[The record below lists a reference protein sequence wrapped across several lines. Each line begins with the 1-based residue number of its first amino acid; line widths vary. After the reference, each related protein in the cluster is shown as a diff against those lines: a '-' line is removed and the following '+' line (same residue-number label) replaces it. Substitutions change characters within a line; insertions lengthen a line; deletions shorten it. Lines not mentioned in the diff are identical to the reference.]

1 MKLILNK
8 FTKLYTSKDRVA
20 GINRLIEDNN
30 KVAILDDDGLQDKSI
45 NIDFKILC
53 FNAKQWIGNGQ
64 VIPLRSIKR
73 TYKKCS

>member
-1 MKLILNK
+1 M
-8 FTKLYTSKDRVA
+8 A

-30 KVAILDDDGLQDKSI
+30 KVAILDDSLQDKSI

-64 VIPLRSIKR
+64 IIPSGPLREPVKSVID
-73 TYKKCS
+73 YDCIIINGKKTS